1 MFYAFSQRWFPV
13 DFQVSNT
20 AEVAVLMAIFSA
32 GFFLIAVIQ
41 LGLYNRAAA
50 KADDLCLSQME
61 RLLVRKEQLVW
72 MVQSLLSFL
81 VVLIALIFKSSFG
94 YLAGIAYSLTSI
106 IIPLVTLQT
115 RRKIRSFK

>member
-1 MFYAFSQRWFPV
+1 
-13 DFQVSNT
+13 
-20 AEVAVLMAIFSA
+20 MAIFSA

-115 RRKIRSFK
+115 RRKIRSLK